1 MSKNEDSNSNNMN
14 SEDYDQRQGNHND
27 VNEHMHE
34 KLEIIDEVITN
45 PDLVQIGSEAKA
57 AEERMFS
64 RNFTGFGLDMNVF
77 VSLASAILVLGFI
90 VFTII
95 WPDTAASFFGG
106 INSFINEHFSWLY
119 VFTINA
125 AFFFLI
131 VIGLS
136 KLGRI
141 RLGGYTARPEYSNAA
156 WYAMMFSA
164 GIGIGIF
171 FYGVAE
177 PILHQNI
184 PEGLKSGSVLDNFK
198 VMYMHWGG
206 HAWAA
211 YGLVA
216 IGLGY
221 FAYNKKLPFAPRSL
235 FYPLIKEKIYGILG
249 DIIDTVAVLSVLFG
263 LATSLGLGAQQINS
277 GLSYLTGLPFDP
289 IVQIIL
295 IISITTFATLS
306 VVSGL
311 NKGIKIL
318 SEANMVVSGLLLLGI
333 LLIGPT
339 VYILSTYLS
348 GMGLYLR
355 DFFNIAMYTAVE
367 PSEKAWQAGWT
378 VFYWAWWISWTPFV
392 GTFIARISKGRTVR
406 EVALGAIVLPT
417 IIITSAMTILGAAG
431 VKLNDI
437 YEGAIEKAI
446 NQNMSTAIFEM
457 FNYLTDSVLLR
468 SLLSL
473 VAIIAIVIFFVT
485 SSDSGSFVVSSLTS
499 SGRDE
504 PPKVQRI
511 FWAAMEGAIALSVL
525 LIGGEQALTTIQSA
539 VIIMGLPFAVILIM
553 IMIALNKE
561 LRESYK
567 KYTYNRT
574 VTLKL
579 MLEKIGKKPKLK

>member
-1 MSKNEDSNSNNMN
+1 
-14 SEDYDQRQGNHND
+14 
-27 VNEHMHE
+27 
-34 KLEIIDEVITN
+34 
-45 PDLVQIGSEAKA
+45 
-57 AEERMFS
+57 
-64 RNFTGFGLDMNVF
+64 
-77 VSLASAILVLGFI
+77 
-90 VFTII
+90 
-95 WPDTAASFFGG
+95 
-106 INSFINEHFSWLY
+106 LY

-141 RLGGYTARPEYSNAA
+141 RLGGYTAKPEYSNAA

-177 PILHQNI
+177 PILHQDI

-295 IISITTFATLS
+295 IITITTFATLS

-553 IMIALNKE
+553 IMIALNKC
-561 LRESYK
+561 LGRNIAS
-567 KYTYNRT
+567 
-574 VTLKL
+574 
-579 MLEKIGKKPKLK
+579 

>member
-1 MSKNEDSNSNNMN
+1 
-14 SEDYDQRQGNHND
+14 
-27 VNEHMHE
+27 
-34 KLEIIDEVITN
+34 
-45 PDLVQIGSEAKA
+45 
-57 AEERMFS
+57 
-64 RNFTGFGLDMNVF
+64 
-77 VSLASAILVLGFI
+77 
-90 VFTII
+90 
-95 WPDTAASFFGG
+95 
-106 INSFINEHFSWLY
+106 
-119 VFTINA
+119 
-125 AFFFLI
+125 
-131 VIGLS
+131 
-136 KLGRI
+136 
-141 RLGGYTARPEYSNAA
+141 
-156 WYAMMFSA
+156 
-164 GIGIGIF
+164 
-171 FYGVAE
+171 
-177 PILHQNI
+177 
-184 PEGLKSGSVLDNFK
+184 
-198 VMYMHWGG
+198 MYMHWGG

-289 IVQIIL
+289 IVQIVL
-295 IISITTFATLS
+295 IITITTFATLS

-355 DFFNIAMYTAVE
+355 DFFNIALYTAVE

-431 VKLNDI
+431 VKLNDL

-457 FNYLTDSVLLR
+457 FKYLTDSVLLK

-473 VAIIAIVIFFVT
+473 VAIIAIIIFFVT

-504 PPKVQRI
+504 PPKVLRPKYSVI
-511 FWAAMEGAIALSVL
+511 ELPALPVQKQPN
-525 LIGGEQALTTIQSA
+525 IMTT
-539 VIIMGLPFAVILIM
+539 G
-553 IMIALNKE
+553 NC
-561 LRESYK
+561 
-567 KYTYNRT
+567 
-574 VTLKL
+574 
-579 MLEKIGKKPKLK
+579 